1 MSLKRV
7 EVIHTHTQISE
18 ILNKH
23 AGSLLCTSWFSSSCN
38 VVAMGCYLMLCT
50 QECELVC
57 SNAMTID
64 LGMVLLS

>member
-1 MSLKRV
+1 MLCLWV
-7 EVIHTHTQISE
+7 VIV
-18 ILNKH
+18 LN
-23 AGSLLCTSWFSSSCN
+23 
-38 VVAMGCYLMLCT
+38 LMLCT